1 MENLIYLDYCA
12 TTPVHADVRASMLG
26 ALDADFGNP
35 SSMHWAG
42 KRAAELVNI
51 ARADTAAAIGCQP
64 AEIYFTGGA
73 TEADNLALLGVMR
86 AHKPGQAHL
95 ITTSIEHHAVLH
107 TAERLEEE
115 GYAVTYLP
123 VNGQGLVDPQ
133 DVLAAI
139 RPETV
144 LISIMMVN
152 NEIGAVQALKEIG
165 AIARQRGILFHSD
178 AVQGLGLLKIN
189 VHDLNL
195 DLLSLSAHKI
205 YGPKGIGALYVREGL
220 KLEAL
225 MYGGTQEKALR
236 PGTEN
241 IPGIVGLG
249 AAVRHVEDAKREEFV
264 RLAELRSYCISG
276 LQAEIP
282 GVIINGPVTEL
293 SPHVLSASF
302 PDADGEMM
310 LLRLGNA
317 GIAVS
322 MGSACTSHSIEPSHV
337 LTAMGLPREQIEST
351 LRISFGFPTTSAEVD
366 QFLNILPDV
375 YNRARM

>member
-12 TTPVHADVRASMLG
+12 TTPVHADVRACMLA

-42 KRAAELVNI
+42 KKAAELVSA
-51 ARADTAAAIGCQP
+51 ARGDVAAAIGCQP

-86 AHKPGQAHL
+86 GHNAGQAHL

-107 TAERLEEE
+107 SAERLEKE

-123 VNGQGLVDPQ
+123 VNGQGLVNPQ
-133 DVLAAI
+133 DIISAI

-144 LISIMMVN
+144 LISVMMVN
-152 NEIGAVQALKEIG
+152 NETGAIQPLQEIG
-165 AIARQRGILFHSD
+165 AAARQRGILFHSD
-178 AVQGLGLLKIN
+178 AVQGLGLLRVN
-189 VHDLNL
+189 VDELNL

-205 YGPKGIGALYVREGL
+205 YGPKGIGALYVRDGL

-241 IPGIVGLG
+241 LPGIVGLG
-249 AAVRHVEDAKREEFV
+249 AAVRHVETAKQAESE
-264 RLAELRSYCISG
+264 RLSQLRNYCITS
-276 LQAEIP
+276 LQNIIP
-282 GVIINGPVTEL
+282 GLLVNGPREAV
-293 SPHVLSASF
+293 SPHVLSVSF
-302 PDADGEMM
+302 PGADGEMM

-317 GIAVS
+317 GFAVS

-337 LTAMGLPREQIEST
+337 LTAMGLPREQIEGT
-351 LRISFGFPTTSAEVD
+351 LRISFGFPSSREEVD
-366 QFLNILPDV
+366 QFLQIMPDIFQ
-375 YNRARM
+375 RALL

>member
-12 TTPVHADVRASMLG
+12 TTPVHADVRASMLA

-42 KRAAELVNI
+42 RKAAELVSSS
-51 ARADTAAAIGCQP
+51 RGDVAAAIGCQP

-86 AHKPGQAHL
+86 ARKPGQAHL

-107 TAERLEEE
+107 TAERLQSE

-123 VNGQGLVDPQ
+123 VNGQGLVNPQ
-133 DVLAAI
+133 DVISAI
-139 RPETV
+139 RPDTV
-144 LISIMMVN
+144 LISVMMVN
-152 NEIGAVQALKEIG
+152 NETGTIQPLQEIG
-165 AIARQRGILFHSD
+165 AAARQKGILFHSD

-189 VHDLNL
+189 VDELNL

-205 YGPKGIGALYVREGL
+205 YGPKGIGALYVRDGL

-241 IPGIVGLG
+241 MPGIVGLG
-249 AAVRHVEDAKREEFV
+249 AAVRHVEAAK
-264 RLAELRSYCISG
+264 
-276 LQAEIP
+276 QAEFERLILLRNYFIASLQEQIP
-282 GVIINGPVTEL
+282 GLLVNGPREAV
-293 SPHVLSASF
+293 SPHVLSVSF
-302 PDADGEMM
+302 PGADGEMM

-317 GIAVS
+317 GFAVS

-337 LTAMGLPREQIEST
+337 LTAMGLPREQIEGT
-351 LRISFGFPTTSAEVD
+351 LRISFGFPTSRAEVD
-366 QFLNILPDV
+366 QFLQILPDI
-375 YNRARM
+375 YQKALL